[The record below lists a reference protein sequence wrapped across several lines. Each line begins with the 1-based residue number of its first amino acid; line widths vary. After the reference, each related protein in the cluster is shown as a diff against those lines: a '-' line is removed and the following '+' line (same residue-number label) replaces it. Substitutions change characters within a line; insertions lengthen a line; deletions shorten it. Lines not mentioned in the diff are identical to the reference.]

1 VRDAPEALELAAR
14 AVAAAEGDEVD
25 ALVHRERSGLARF
38 AASVVHQ
45 PTLVEDAS
53 VTIRVVRDGKVGAV
67 STNRLDDDGL
77 RAAARRAGD
86 AAASGRPDPAFP
98 GLAPPAPL
106 PGVEGWD
113 EETAALDPG
122 AVAAHAWTA
131 IEAAKDIGLYGYFT
145 SGVTELAVAS
155 SAGVAVSEAL
165 TDATVLALAADE
177 TRSGYAEATSW
188 RVGELDPAGIGRE
201 AAEIA
206 ARTEGAGEL
215 EPGTHRAVLSPYAFG
230 ELLLYFGYS
239 SLGALA
245 LLEGRSYLTGRLG
258 ERPFDERFSLADD
271 GHDPRGLPKAFDF
284 EGVPKQRVPLVE
296 AGVARDVVWDR
307 RTARRT
313 GRESTGH
320 GLDATSQAH
329 GPIPFNLSVEPGDA
343 TDEELAERVGDGIYV
358 TRLHYVNIVDAREG
372 LLTGMTRDGTF
383 RIENGRV
390 TRPLR
395 NLRFT
400 TAVPEVLASLPGIG
414 AEATLVNAS
423 DFYDA
428 RYPFG
433 TLVPPVA
440 TERFTIVGIGS
451 APGL

>member
-1 VRDAPEALELAAR
+1 MREAPEALELATR

-45 PTLVEDAS
+45 PTLVDDAS
-53 VTIRVVRDGKVGAV
+53 VTIRVVRDGQVGAV
-67 STNRLDDDGL
+67 STNRLDDESLG
-77 RAAARRAGD
+77 AAARRAGE

-98 GLAPPAPL
+98 GLAPPAAP
-106 PGVEGWD
+106 PKVEGWD

-122 AVAAHAWTA
+122 GIAAQAWTA
-131 IEAAKDIGLYGYFT
+131 IEAAEDIGLYGYFT

-155 SAGVAVSEAL
+155 STGLSASQAL

-188 RVGELDPAGIGRE
+188 RVGELDPAATGRE
-201 AAEIA
+201 AADIA
-206 ARTEGAGEL
+206 ARTTGAGEL
-215 EPGTHRAVLSPYAFG
+215 EPGTYRTVLSPYAFG

-239 SLGALA
+239 SLGALG
-245 LLEGRSYLTGRLG
+245 LLEGRSFITGRLG
-258 ERPFDERFSLADD
+258 ERLFDERFSLADD
-271 GHDPRGLPKAFDF
+271 GRDPRGLPKAFDL
-284 EGVPKQRVPLVE
+284 EGVPKQRVELVE

-307 RTARRT
+307 RTAHRE

-320 GLDATSQAH
+320 ALDATAQAH
-329 GPIPFNLSVEPGDA
+329 GPLPFNLSVAPGDA

-390 TRPLR
+390 TRPLV

-400 TAVPEVLASLPGIG
+400 TSVPELLASLPGIG
-414 AEATLVNAS
+414 AQATLVNAS

-440 TERFTIVGIGS
+440 TERFTIVAAGS

>member
-1 VRDAPEALELAAR
+1 VREAPEALELATR

-45 PTLVEDAS
+45 PTLVDDAS
-53 VTIRVVRDGKVGAV
+53 VTIRVVRDGQVGAV
-67 STNRLDDDGL
+67 STNRLDDESLG
-77 RAAARRAGD
+77 AAARRAGE

-98 GLAPPAPL
+98 GLAPPAAP
-106 PGVEGWD
+106 PKVEGWD

-122 AVAAHAWTA
+122 GIAAQAWTA
-131 IEAAKDIGLYGYFT
+131 IEAAEDIGLYGYFT

-155 SAGVAVSEAL
+155 STGLSASQAL

-188 RVGELDPAGIGRE
+188 RVGELDPAATGRE
-201 AAEIA
+201 AADIA
-206 ARTEGAGEL
+206 ARTTGAGEL
-215 EPGTHRAVLSPYAFG
+215 EPGTYRTVLSPYAFG

-239 SLGALA
+239 SLGALG
-245 LLEGRSYLTGRLG
+245 LLEGRSFITGRLG
-258 ERPFDERFSLADD
+258 ERLFDERFSLADD
-271 GHDPRGLPKAFDF
+271 GRDPRGLPKAFDL
-284 EGVPKQRVPLVE
+284 EGVPKQRVELVE

-307 RTARRT
+307 RTAHRE

-320 GLDATSQAH
+320 ALDATAQAH
-329 GPIPFNLSVEPGDA
+329 GPLPFNLSVAPGDA

-390 TRPLR
+390 TRPLV

-400 TAVPEVLASLPGIG
+400 TSVPELLASLPGIG
-414 AEATLVNAS
+414 AQATLVNAS

-440 TERFTIVGIGS
+440 TERFTIVAAGS

>member
-1 VRDAPEALELAAR
+1 MREAPEALELATR

-45 PTLVEDAS
+45 PTLVDDAS
-53 VTIRVVRDGKVGAV
+53 VTIRVVRDGQVGAV
-67 STNRLDDDGL
+67 STNRLDDESLG
-77 RAAARRAGD
+77 AAARRAGE

-98 GLAPPAPL
+98 GLAPPAAP
-106 PGVEGWD
+106 PEVEGWD
-113 EETAALDPG
+113 HETAELDPG
-122 AVAAHAWTA
+122 GIAARAWTA
-131 IEAAKDIGLYGYFT
+131 IEAAEDIGLYGYFT

-155 SAGVAVSEAL
+155 STGLSVSQAL

-188 RVGELDPAGIGRE
+188 RVGELDPAATGR
-201 AAEIA
+201 AAADIA
-206 ARTEGAGEL
+206 ARTTGAGEL
-215 EPGTHRAVLSPYAFG
+215 EPGTYRAVLSPYAFG

-245 LLEGRSYLTGRLG
+245 LLEGRSFMTGRLG
-258 ERPFDERFSLADD
+258 ERLFDERFSLADD
-271 GHDPRGLPKAFDF
+271 GSDPRGLPKAFDL
-284 EGVPKQRVPLVE
+284 EGVPKQRVELVE

-307 RTARRT
+307 RTAHRE

-320 GLDATSQAH
+320 GLDATAQAH
-329 GPIPFNLSVEPGDA
+329 GPLPFNLSVAPGDA
-343 TDEELAERVGDGIYV
+343 TDEELAARVGDGIYV

-390 TRPLR
+390 TRPLV

-400 TAVPEVLASLPGIG
+400 TSVPELLASLPGIG
-414 AEATLVNAS
+414 SQATLVNAS

-440 TERFTIVGIGS
+440 TERFTIVAAGS

>member
-1 VRDAPEALELAAR
+1 VRQAPEALELAAR
-14 AVAAAEGDEVD
+14 AVASAEGDEVD

-53 VTIRVVRDGKVGAV
+53 VTIRVVRDGKIGAV
-67 STNRLDDDGL
+67 STNRLDEEGL
-77 RAAARRAGD
+77 RAAARRAGE
-86 AAASGRPDPAFP
+86 AADGGRPDPAFP
-98 GLAPPAPL
+98 GLAPPAAP
-106 PGVEGWD
+106 PEVEGWD

-122 AVAAHAWTA
+122 AIAAQAWTA
-131 IEAAKDIGLYGYFT
+131 IEAAEGLGLYGYFT
-145 SGVTELAVAS
+145 SGLTELAVAS
-155 SAGVAVSEAL
+155 STGLAVSQAL

-177 TRSGYAEATSW
+177 TRSGFAEATSW
-188 RVGELDPAGIGRE
+188 RVGELDPAATGRE

-215 EPGTHRAVLSPYAFG
+215 EAGTYRAVLSPYAFG

-239 SLGALA
+239 SLGALT
-245 LLEGRSYLTGRLG
+245 LLEERSFVAGRLG
-258 ERPFDERFSLADD
+258 ERVFDERLSLADD
-271 GHDPRGLPKAFDF
+271 GLDPRGLPKAFDL
-284 EGVPKQRVPLVE
+284 EGVPKRRVPLVE

-307 RTARRT
+307 RTAHRD

-320 GLDATSQAH
+320 GLDAASQAH
-329 GPIPFNLSVEPGDA
+329 GPLPFNLSVAPGEA
-343 TDEELAERVGDGIYV
+343 TDEELAELVGDGIYV

-390 TRPLR
+390 TRPLV

-400 TAVPEVLASLPGIG
+400 TSVPDVLASLPGIG

-433 TLVPPVA
+433 TLVPAVA
-440 TERFTIVGIGS
+440 TGRFTVVGTGS

>member
-1 VRDAPEALELAAR
+1 VREAPEALELATR

-45 PTLVEDAS
+45 PTLVDDAS
-53 VTIRVVRDGKVGAV
+53 VTIRVVRDGQVGAV
-67 STNRLDDDGL
+67 STNRLDDESLG
-77 RAAARRAGD
+77 AAARRAGE

-98 GLAPPAPL
+98 GLAPPAAP
-106 PGVEGWD
+106 PKVEGWD

-122 AVAAHAWTA
+122 GIAAQAWTA
-131 IEAAKDIGLYGYFT
+131 IEAAEDIGLYGYFT

-155 SAGVAVSEAL
+155 STGLSVSQAL
-165 TDATVLALAADE
+165 TDVTVLALAADE

-188 RVGELDPAGIGRE
+188 RVGELDPAATGRE
-201 AAEIA
+201 AADIA
-206 ARTEGAGEL
+206 ARTTGAGEL
-215 EPGTHRAVLSPYAFG
+215 EPGTYRTVLSPYAFG

-239 SLGALA
+239 SLGALG
-245 LLEGRSYLTGRLG
+245 LLEGRSFITGRLG
-258 ERPFDERFSLADD
+258 ERLFDERFSLADD
-271 GHDPRGLPKAFDF
+271 GRDPRGLPKAFDL
-284 EGVPKQRVPLVE
+284 EGVPKQRVELVE

-307 RTARRT
+307 RTAHRE

-320 GLDATSQAH
+320 ALDATAQAH
-329 GPIPFNLSVEPGDA
+329 GPLPFNLSVAPGDA

-390 TRPLR
+390 TRPLV

-400 TAVPEVLASLPGIG
+400 TSVPELLASLPGIG
-414 AEATLVNAS
+414 AQATLVNAS

-440 TERFTIVGIGS
+440 TERFTIVAAGS

>member
-1 VRDAPEALELAAR
+1 MREAPEALELATR
-14 AVAAAEGDEVD
+14 AVAAAEGDEID

-45 PTLVEDAS
+45 PTLVDDAS
-53 VTIRVVRDGKVGAV
+53 VTIRVVRDGRVGAV
-67 STNRLDDDGL
+67 STNRLDDESLG
-77 RAAARRAGD
+77 AAARRAGE
-86 AAASGRPDPAFP
+86 AAASGRTDPSFP
-98 GLAPPAPL
+98 GLAPPAAQPE
-106 PGVEGWD
+106 VEGWD

-122 AVAAHAWTA
+122 GIAARAWTA
-131 IEAAKDIGLYGYFT
+131 IEAAEDIGLYGYFT

-155 SAGVAVSEAL
+155 SAGLSVSQAL

-188 RVGELDPAGIGRE
+188 RVGELDPAATGRE
-201 AAEIA
+201 AADIA
-206 ARTEGAGEL
+206 ARTTGAGEL
-215 EPGTHRAVLSPYAFG
+215 EPGTYRAVLSPYAFG

-245 LLEGRSYLTGRLG
+245 LLEGRSFMTGRLG
-258 ERPFDERFSLADD
+258 ERLFDERFSLTDD
-271 GHDPRGLPKAFDF
+271 GRDPRGLPKAFDL
-284 EGVPKQRVPLVE
+284 EGVPKQRVELVE

-307 RTARRT
+307 RTAHRE

-320 GLDATSQAH
+320 ALDATAQAH
-329 GPIPFNLSVEPGDA
+329 GPLPFNLSVAPGDA

-390 TRPLR
+390 TRPLV

-400 TAVPEVLASLPGIG
+400 TSVPELLASLPGIG
-414 AEATLVNAS
+414 AQATLVNAS

-440 TERFTIVGIGS
+440 TERFTIVAAGS

>member
-1 VRDAPEALELAAR
+1 VREAPEALELAAR
-14 AVAAAEGDEVD
+14 AVRAAEGDEMD

-38 AASVVHQ
+38 AASAVHQ

-77 RAAARRAGD
+77 RAAARRAGE
-86 AAASGRPDPAFP
+86 AAASGRPDPSFP
-98 GLAPPAPL
+98 GLAPPAAVPD
-106 PGVEGWD
+106 VQGWD
-113 EETAALDPG
+113 EETDALDPG
-122 AVAAHAWTA
+122 AIAAHAWTA
-131 IEAAKDIGLYGYFT
+131 IEAAAPLELYGYFT
-145 SGVTELAVAS
+145 SGLTELAVAS
-155 SAGVAVSEAL
+155 STGVSVSQAM

-177 TRSGYAEATSW
+177 TRSGFAEASAW
-188 RVGELDPAGIGRE
+188 RVGELDPAATARE
-201 AAEIA
+201 AAETA
-206 ARTEGAGEL
+206 ARTKDAGGL
-215 EPGTHRAVLSPYAFG
+215 EPGTYRAVLSPYAFG

-245 LLEGRSYLTGRLG
+245 LLEGRSFLTGRLG
-258 ERPFDERFSLADD
+258 ERVFDERLTLADH
-271 GHDPRGLPKAFDF
+271 GQDPRGLPKAFDF
-284 EGVPKQRVPLVE
+284 EGVPKQRVALVE

-307 RTARRT
+307 RTARRE

-320 GLDATSQAH
+320 ALDATSQAH
-329 GPIPFNLSVEPGDA
+329 GPLPFNLSVEPGDA
-343 TDEELAERVGDGIYV
+343 TVEQLADLVGDGIYV

-383 RIENGRV
+383 RIENGNV
-390 TRPLR
+390 TRPLV

-400 TAVPEVLASLPGIG
+400 TSVPALLERLPGLG
-414 AEATLVNAS
+414 AEATLVNGS

-440 TERFTIVGIGS
+440 TERFTIVGTGS
-451 APGL
+451 EPGL

>member
-1 VRDAPEALELAAR
+1 MREAPEALELAAR

-25 ALVHRERSGLARF
+25 ALAHRERSGLARF

-53 VTIRVVRDGKVGAV
+53 VTIRVVRDGKIGAV
-67 STNRLDDDGL
+67 STNRVDDEGL
-77 RAAARRAGD
+77 REAARRAGE

-98 GLAPPAPL
+98 GLAPPSPL
-106 PGVEGWD
+106 PEVEGWD
-113 EETAALDPG
+113 EETDALDPG
-122 AVAAHAWTA
+122 AIAAHAWTA
-131 IEAAKDIGLYGYFT
+131 IEAAEGLGLYGYFT

-155 SAGVAVSEAL
+155 STGVAVSQAL

-188 RVGELDPAGIGRE
+188 RVGELDPAAAARE
-201 AAEIA
+201 AASIA
-206 ARTEGAGEL
+206 ARTDGAGEL
-215 EPGTHRAVLSPYAFG
+215 EPGTYRALLSPYAFA

-245 LLEGRSYLTGRLG
+245 LLEGRSFLAGRIG
-258 ERPFDERFSLADD
+258 EKVFDERLSLADD
-271 GHDPRGLPKAFDF
+271 GHDPRGLPKAFDL
-284 EGVPKQRVPLVE
+284 EGVPKQRVQLVE
-296 AGVARDVVWDR
+296 AGALRDVVWDR
-307 RTARRT
+307 RTAHRD
-313 GRESTGH
+313 GRVSTGH
-320 GLDATSQAH
+320 GLDAASQAY
-329 GPIPFNLSVEPGDA
+329 GPLPFNLSVAPGEA
-343 TDEELAERVGDGIYV
+343 TDEELAELVGDGIYV

-372 LLTGMTRDGTF
+372 ILTGMTRDGTF
-383 RIENGRV
+383 RVEGGRV
-390 TRPLR
+390 SRPLV

-400 TAVPEVLASLPGIG
+400 TSVPELLAHLPGIG
-414 AEATLVNAS
+414 AEARLVNAS

-433 TLVPPVA
+433 SLVPPVA
-440 TERFTIVGIGS
+440 TERFTIVAAGS